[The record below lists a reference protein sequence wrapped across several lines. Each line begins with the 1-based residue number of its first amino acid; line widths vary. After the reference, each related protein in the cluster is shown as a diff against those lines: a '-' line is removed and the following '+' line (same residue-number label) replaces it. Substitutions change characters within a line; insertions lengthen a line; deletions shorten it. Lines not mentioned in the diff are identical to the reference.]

1 MDATLHSDRL
11 RFGSFELQVRS
22 RELRNGATRI
32 RMQKQPFEIL
42 LMMLERPGTLVT
54 RDELRERLWPQGTY
68 VDFEHSLN
76 AAVKRLRNAL
86 GDEADNPRFVE
97 TLPRRGY
104 RFIGVLTDDRDP
116 HLPTRATI
124 RLAVL
129 PFVNLSEGSKSK
141 NGHFADGLTEEII
154 AQLGQLCGD
163 RIGIISRYSS
173 MAFKEGGGRVRD
185 IGEALRA
192 SYLLEG
198 SVRREG
204 DRARITARLVET
216 ADETHLWVETYEARL
231 TDCLSIQKDV
241 AGRIARSLAMEL
253 MPVETPAT
261 QPLSSN
267 AAA

>member
-11 RFGSFELQVRS
+11 RFRSFELQIRS
-22 RELRNGATRI
+22 RELRNGASRI
-32 RMQKQPFEIL
+32 RLQKQPFEIL

-54 RDELRERLWPQGTY
+54 RDELRERLWPRGTY

-97 TLPRRGY
+97 TLPRQGY
-104 RFIGVLTDDRDP
+104 RFIGALSDGRDP
-116 HLPTRATI
+116 HQPTPATI

-129 PFVNLSEGSKSK
+129 PFVNLNTGRE
-141 NGHFADGLTEEII
+141 NGHFADGLTEEVI
-154 AQLGQLCGD
+154 AQLGQLCGG

-173 MAFKEGGGRVRD
+173 MVFEEGGGRVRD
-185 IGEALRA
+185 IGESLRA

-204 DRARITARLVET
+204 DRARIIARLVET
-216 ADETHLWVETYEARL
+216 AYQTHVWVEWYEARL
-231 TDCLSIQKDV
+231 TDCLSVQKDV
-241 AGRIARSLAMEL
+241 AGSIAGSVAMEL

-261 QPLSSN
+261 PLVSSN